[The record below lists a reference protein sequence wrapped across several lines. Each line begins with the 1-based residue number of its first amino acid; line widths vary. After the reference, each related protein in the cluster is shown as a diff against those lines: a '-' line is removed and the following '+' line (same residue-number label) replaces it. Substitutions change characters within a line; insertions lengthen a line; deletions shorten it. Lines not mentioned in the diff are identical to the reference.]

1 MKHMILV
8 LGLVIGAN
16 AFANLPS
23 DAPKASCSHMAQ
35 ATLNPTKADQT
46 NKQLALLLPQSSGSS
61 TNAPSTGKG
70 PGVK

>member
-1 MKHMILV
+1 MKHTILV
-8 LGLVIGAN
+8 LGLLIGAN

-35 ATLNPTKADQT
+35 ATLNPTNQVKT
-46 NKQLALLLPQSSGSS
+46 NQQLALLLPQASGSS
-61 TNAPSTGKG
+61 TNVPSTGKG